1 MKERS
6 VTYSVVPRV
15 DPRDLSAGVTYY
27 VRAQARGVVSLVDMA
42 VRIQKR
48 CTVTKADTLAVL
60 TALEEEIGGGLC
72 NGEIIRLGDI
82 GSLQMGVKSE
92 GVKCE
97 ADFRPSML
105 GKVWVHFRP
114 GTVLKE
120 MMDNLAF
127 ERVAPHK
134 KVIRRKK

>member
-1 MKERS
+1 
-6 VTYSVVPRV
+6 
-15 DPRDLSAGVTYY
+15 
-27 VRAQARGVVSLVDMA
+27 MA
-42 VRIQKR
+42 VRIQER

-60 TALEEEIGGGLC
+60 TALEEEIGNGLC

-82 GSLQMGVKSE
+82 GSLQVGVKSE

-105 GKVWVHFRP
+105 GKVWVHFRS

-120 MMDNLAF
+120 MMDDLAF

-134 KVIRRKK
+134 KVVRRKK